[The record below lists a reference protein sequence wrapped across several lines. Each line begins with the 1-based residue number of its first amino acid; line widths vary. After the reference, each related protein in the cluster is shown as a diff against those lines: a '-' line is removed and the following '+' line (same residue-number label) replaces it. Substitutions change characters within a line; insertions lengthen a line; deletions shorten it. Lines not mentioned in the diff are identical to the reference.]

1 MTTETLVSKYNV
13 PAPRYTSY
21 PTVPY
26 WDNEPPTP
34 DAWLERVKA
43 TFRDSNGISLYIHL
57 PYCESLC
64 TYCGC
69 NTRITTNHNVED
81 PYIDSLLREWRL
93 YLAHIGDQPLIS
105 EVHLGGG
112 TPTFFAPRNLKRLIE
127 GIRADS
133 RMVAG
138 AELSFEG
145 HPRNTTREHLQVLR
159 ELGFSRVSF
168 GIQDFDPRVQEI
180 INRIQTTED
189 VERVT
194 SESRA
199 LGYESVNYDLVY
211 GLPLQTMESV
221 EASIRKVI
229 EFKPDRIAFYSYA
242 HVPWIKGSQRRFTE
256 DDLPDEHTKLA
267 LYLMGSQ
274 MLREAG
280 YIDIG
285 MDHFALPED
294 SLNIALKQGRLH
306 RNFMGYTT
314 NNTRLLI
321 ALGVSSISDSY
332 TAFVQNHKV
341 VEKYMAA
348 VNAGELAI
356 FKGHLLN
363 DEDLAIRRHILN
375 LICRYETQWEGETPP
390 YLTEALRRMRELE
403 SDGLVITDAR
413 SIRVTELGRRFI
425 RNICLCL
432 DARYWRAVPEK
443 QIFSSAV

>member
-1 MTTETLVSKYNV
+1 MTLIDRLVSKYNV
-13 PAPRYTSY
+13 PVPRYTSY

-26 WDNEPPTP
+26 WDKEPPTAQ
-34 DAWLERVKA
+34 AWLEQVKA
-43 TFRDSNGISLYIHL
+43 AQDGAISIYIHL
-57 PYCESLC
+57 PYCETLC

-69 NTRITTNHNVED
+69 NTRITTNHNVEE
-81 PYIDSLLREWRL
+81 PYIASLLREWQL
-93 YLAHIGDQPLIS
+93 YLACLGEPPLIS
-105 EVHLGGG
+105 EIHLGGG
-112 TPTFFAPRNLKRLIE
+112 TPTFFAPHNLKRLIE
-127 GIRADS
+127 GICAGS
-133 RMVAG
+133 RLAQNV
-138 AELSFEG
+138 ELSFEG
-145 HPRNTTREHLQVLR
+145 HPRNTTREHLKTLR
-159 ELGFSRVSF
+159 ELGFNRVSF
-168 GIQDFDPRVQEI
+168 GIQDFDQRVQEI
-180 INRIQTTED
+180 INRIQTVED

-199 LGYESVNYDLVY
+199 LGYESINYDLVY
-211 GLPLQTMESV
+211 GLPLQTIESV

-229 EFKPDRIAFYSYA
+229 EFRPDRIAFYSYA
-242 HVPWIKGSQRRFTE
+242 HVPWLKGSQRRFTE

-267 LYLMGSQ
+267 LYLLGSQ

-294 SLNIALKQGRLH
+294 SLHLALREGRLH

-321 ALGVSSISDSY
+321 GLGVSSISDSY
-332 TAFVQNHKV
+332 TAFVQNQKV

-348 VNAGELAI
+348 VDAGELAI

-363 DEDLAIRRHILN
+363 DEDLAIRGHILN
-375 LICRYETQWEGETPP
+375 LICRYETSWQGETPE
-390 YLTEALRRMRELE
+390 YLAEALKRMCELE
-403 SDGLVITDAR
+403 EDGLVVTDGQ

-432 DARYWRAVPEK
+432 DARYWRSVPEK